1 MRAMMSLPVPL
12 SPWISTGTLALA
24 SLVRRSRTACM
35 ASVRPKT
42 IASGGISPKGWTSL
56 LTLLVVMA
64 GFYQLGGERL
74 QTACREPKAPRPTA
88 VHSNLTYVVEEH
100 QLTKEPDGRTP
111 GNQGIA
117 PTVTLYGGI
126 CANIFTQPK
135 RFSGGGPSGCPRA
148 PRDERTSGPADSTRP
163 PALYEEPSRAESA
176 KPSATGPSL
185 RPGRLEFPT
194 GFERLREKL
203 GESIL
208 EGQLAALTAEREQ
221 FAAEKAELQERLLRA
236 RAEFE
241 NARRRWENQRLESF
255 QVAAMDVVRDM
266 LPIVDDFERALKV
279 ETADR
284 DYAKGVE
291 LIYQRMADTLK
302 KLGLEPIET
311 AGQRFDP
318 NLHQAV
324 ERVQTEDAEDQ
335 SILGEFQRG
344 YNFKGKL
351 LRPAMVRVAVRP

>member
-1 MRAMMSLPVPL
+1 VDTQNPQETHLEAV
-12 SPWISTGTLALA
+12 
-24 SLVRRSRTACM
+24 
-35 ASVRPKT
+35 
-42 IASGGISPKGWTSL
+42 SG
-56 LTLLVVMA
+56 
-64 GFYQLGGERL
+64 
-74 QTACREPKAPRPTA
+74 
-88 VHSNLTYVVEEH
+88 N
-100 QLTKEPDGRTP
+100 
-111 GNQGIA
+111 
-117 PTVTLYGGI
+117 
-126 CANIFTQPK
+126 
-135 RFSGGGPSGCPRA
+135 GPF
-148 PRDERTSGPADSTRP
+148 D
-163 PALYEEPSRAESA
+163 
-176 KPSATGPSL
+176 
-185 RPGRLEFPT
+185 
-194 GFERLREKL
+194 
-203 GESIL
+203 SIL

-266 LPIVDDFERALKV
+266 LPILDDFERALQV
-279 ETADR
+279 DTADR